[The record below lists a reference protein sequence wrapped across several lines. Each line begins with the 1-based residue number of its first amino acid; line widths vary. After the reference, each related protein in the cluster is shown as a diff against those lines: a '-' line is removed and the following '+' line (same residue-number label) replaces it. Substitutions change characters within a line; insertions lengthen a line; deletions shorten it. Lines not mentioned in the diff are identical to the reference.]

1 MSRLAILGAGGHGQ
15 VLAEAAEASGWQE
28 IVFFDQRWREIQT
41 AGALANRQWSL
52 GGTWD
57 DFLTHYKVYDAA
69 AIGIGDSV
77 KRLTWIDQLTVLN
90 VNLPVII
97 HPKAVVSRYAKLGV
111 GTVVFAGAVVQT
123 LASLGRGCIVNTN
136 SSVDHHCKLADG
148 VHVCPG
154 ANLAGGVTVGVN
166 SWIGIGSSVK
176 ELVTIGSRSTVGAG
190 AAVVSDIPD
199 DVVAVGVPA
208 RIVKKA
214 NSNAQ

>member
-1 MSRLAILGAGGHGQ
+1 MNRLAILGAGGHGQ
-15 VLAEAAEASGWQE
+15 VLAESAEASGWEE
-28 IVFFDQRWREIQT
+28 IVLFDQRWREIQT
-41 AGALANRQWSL
+41 AGTLANQQWSL

-57 DFLTHYKVYDAA
+57 DFLVNHKMYDAA
-69 AIGIGDSV
+69 AVGIGDSV
-77 KRLTWIDQLTVLN
+77 KRIAWIERLIALN
-90 VNLPVII
+90 VNLPVIT
-97 HPKAVVSRYAKLGV
+97 HPKAIVSRYAQLGV

-154 ANLAGGVTVGVN
+154 ANIAGGVNVGAN

-176 ELVTIGSRSTVGAG
+176 ELVTIGSRSTIGAG
-190 AAVVSDIPD
+190 AAVVNDIPD
-199 DVVAVGVPA
+199 DVIAVGVPA